1 MRTRNIRT
9 TFQLKYEISML
20 KLASW
25 FGDGETACDDY
36 DCCDDDDDD
45 DDEVMSW

>member
-1 MRTRNIRT
+1 
-9 TFQLKYEISML
+9 ML
-20 KLASW
+20 KLAFW

-36 DCCDDDDDD
+36 DCCV